1 MSQLSYFYGKEADQF
16 SFFTVPKI
24 LFKNPEYKDMPCEA
38 KMLYGMMLD
47 RMSLSIENQWFDDQR
62 RAFIKISEDFIMDNL
77 GCGRNK
83 ALNLMKILEQ
93 SGLIERKKMGQ
104 GKSSIIYVKRFIR
117 QETLQEE
124 IVLDESAKTDISTA
138 SIIDEE
144 EETVVSAQEL
154 ATGQKFKNQTSE
166 ENATVSEVYFL
177 NNKTFRNQTSGSLE
191 SKQQDVYFSNPNNTK
206 INNTKLNNTE
216 SNHIISSDSASQTSD
231 SMGCDTDL
239 RAKLQG
245 YSALIR
251 ENIDMP
257 GLLMANPH
265 DGELIEGI
273 FDLILETVMCEG
285 EKILIAS
292 NWYPAELVK
301 SKFLKLNYSHIDYA
315 LYCLKGN
322 TTKVK
327 NIKKYLLAVLF
338 NAPSTMDGYFQ
349 AEVRHDMPQFAY

>member
-1 MSQLSYFYGKEADQF
+1 MSQLGYFYGKEADQF

-24 LFKNPEYKDMPCEA
+24 LFKDPEYKDMPCEA

-47 RMSLSIENQWFDDQR
+47 RMSLSIENQWFDEQK
-62 RAFIKISEDFIMDNL
+62 RAFIKVSEDFIMENL

-83 ALNLMKILEQ
+83 ALNLMKILLE

-117 QETLQEE
+117 QELAVDEVALEE
-124 IVLDESAKTDISTA
+124 SVKRDISDD
-138 SIIDEE
+138 SIVDEE
-144 EETVVSAQEL
+144 VDGDADVL
-154 ATGQKFKNQTSE
+154 AVGTEQKFKNQTSE
-166 ENATVSEVYFL
+166 ENAAVSEVYFS
-177 NNKTFRNQTSGSLE
+177 NNKTFRNQTSGRLE

-206 INNTKLNNTE
+206 INNTKINNTE
-216 SNHIISSDSASQTSD
+216 SNLIISSDRESQTSD
-231 SMGCDTDL
+231 TMGYDIEL
-239 RAKLQG
+239 QAKLQG

-265 DGELIEGI
+265 DGEMIEEI

-285 EKILIAS
+285 EKVLIAS

-315 LYCLKGN
+315 LYCLKRN

>member
-1 MSQLSYFYGKEADQF
+1 MSQLSYFYGKEADHF

-24 LFKNPEYKDMPCEA
+24 LFKDPEYKDMPCEA

-47 RMSLSIENQWFDDQR
+47 RMSLSIENQWFDDQK
-62 RAFIKISEDFIMDNL
+62 RAFIKISEDFIMENL

-117 QETLQEE
+117 QETVQEE
-124 IVLDESAKTDISTA
+124 IMLDESAKTDISTA

-144 EETVVSAQEL
+144 EEIEVSAQEL

-166 ENATVSEVYFL
+166 ENATVSEVCFL
-177 NNKTFRNQTSGSLE
+177 NNKTFRNQTSGRLE

-206 INNTKLNNTE
+206 INNTKINNTE
-216 SNHIISSDSASQTSD
+216 SNLIISSDRESQTSD
-231 SMGCDTDL
+231 TMGYDIEL
-239 RAKLQG
+239 QAKLQG

-265 DGELIEGI
+265 DGEMIEGI

-285 EKILIAS
+285 EKVLIAS
-292 NWYPAELVK
+292 NWYPAELVR

-315 LYCLKGN
+315 LYCLKRN

>member
-24 LFKNPEYKDMPCEA
+24 LFKDPEYKDMPCEA

-47 RMSLSIENQWFDDQR
+47 RMSLSIENQWFDDQK
-62 RAFIKISEDFIMDNL
+62 RAFIKISEDFIMENL

-117 QETLQEE
+117 QETVQEG

-166 ENATVSEVYFL
+166 DNTAVSEVYFL

-206 INNTKLNNTE
+206 INNTELNNTE
-216 SNHIISSDSASQTSD
+216 SNHIISSDSANQTSD
-231 SMGCDTDL
+231 AMGCDTDL

>member
-1 MSQLSYFYGKEADQF
+1 
-16 SFFTVPKI
+16 
-24 LFKNPEYKDMPCEA
+24 
-38 KMLYGMMLD
+38 
-47 RMSLSIENQWFDDQR
+47 
-62 RAFIKISEDFIMDNL
+62 
-77 GCGRNK
+77 
-83 ALNLMKILEQ
+83 
-93 SGLIERKKMGQ
+93 
-104 GKSSIIYVKRFIR
+104 
-117 QETLQEE
+117 
-124 IVLDESAKTDISTA
+124 
-138 SIIDEE
+138 
-144 EETVVSAQEL
+144 
-154 ATGQKFKNQTSE
+154 
-166 ENATVSEVYFL
+166 
-177 NNKTFRNQTSGSLE
+177 
-191 SKQQDVYFSNPNNTK
+191 
-206 INNTKLNNTE
+206 
-216 SNHIISSDSASQTSD
+216 
-231 SMGCDTDL
+231 MGCDTDL

-251 ENIDMP
+251 ENIDMS

-292 NWYPAELVK
+292 NWYPVELVK

-349 AEVRHDMPQFAY
+349 AEVRHDMPQLAY

>member
-24 LFKNPEYKDMPCEA
+24 LFKDPEYKDMPCEA

-47 RMSLSIENQWFDDQR
+47 RMSLSIENQWFDDQK
-62 RAFIKISEDFIMDNL
+62 RAFIKISEDFIMENL

-117 QETLQEE
+117 QETVQEE

-144 EETVVSAQEL
+144 EKGIAFAQTV

-166 ENATVSEVYFL
+166 DNAAVSEVYFL

-206 INNTKLNNTE
+206 INNTELNNTE
-216 SNHIISSDSASQTSD
+216 SNHIISSDSANQTSD
-231 SMGCDTDL
+231 AMGCDTDL

-251 ENIDMP
+251 ENIDMS

-292 NWYPAELVK
+292 NWYPVELVK

-349 AEVRHDMPQFAY
+349 AEVRHDMPQLAY

>member
-24 LFKNPEYKDMPCEA
+24 LFKDPEYKDMPCEA

-47 RMSLSIENQWFDDQR
+47 RMSLSIENQWFDEQK

-117 QETLQEE
+117 QDTVMKET
-124 IVLDESAKTDISTA
+124 ILDESSKTDMPDA
-138 SIIDEE
+138 SIIDKEE
-144 EETVVSAQEL
+144 DIETSAQTVV
-154 ATGQKFKNQTSE
+154 TDQKFKNQTSE
-166 ENATVSEVYFL
+166 GSPVISEVYFL

-191 SKQQDVYFSNPNNTK
+191 IKQQDVYFSNPNNTK
-206 INNTKLNNTE
+206 NNNTKLNNTE
-216 SNHIISSDSASQTSD
+216 SNLIISSDRNTIAGD
-231 SMGCDTDL
+231 AMGCDIDL

-245 YSALIR
+245 YSAIIR

-265 DGELIEGI
+265 DDELIEGI

-292 NWYPAELVK
+292 NWYPTELVR

-338 NAPSTMDGYFQ
+338 NAPSTMDGYF
-349 AEVRHDMPQFAY
+349 